1 MLTPVRRAIRSVDR
15 RLREARLVARALAS
29 PRRPVI
35 AHVIPTRRC
44 NLACTYCNE
53 YDAVSEPV
61 PTAEM
66 LRRID
71 RLAELGTLSVT
82 LSGGEPLLHPDADEI
97 VRRIR
102 SHDMMAGLIT
112 NGYLLSEERIRRLNR
127 AGLDHLQISI
137 DNATPDDV
145 SLKSLKVLDKK
156 LRRLAQHA
164 EFLVNINSVLGS
176 DVRNPEDALAVARRS
191 LELGFSSTVG
201 ILHDGSGQVQ
211 PLDERRQRVY
221 GQLERL
227 RKPFATTALYNR
239 YQRNLTR
246 GLPNDW
252 HCRAGCRYLYVCED
266 GLVHYCS
273 QQRGHPGIP
282 LEQYG
287 PEHLAR
293 EYESVKTCAPMCTIS
308 CVHRTAMVD
317 ELREGPREA
326 LSRFFPSHGAANPR
340 APMPPVVRVLAWL
353 FVPSGPNR
361 RSVVL
366 RRLARRVLGS

>member
-1 MLTPVRRAIRSVDR
+1 MLTPVRRTIRSASR

-44 NLACTYCNE
+44 NLSCSYCNE

-61 PTAEM
+61 PTPEM

-82 LSGGEPLLHPDADEI
+82 LSGGEPLLHPDAEEI
-97 VRRIR
+97 IRRIR
-102 SHDMMAGLIT
+102 SRDMVAGLIT
-112 NGYLLSEERIRRLNR
+112 NGYLLSEERIRKLNR

-156 LRRLAQHA
+156 LRRLAEHA

-176 DVRNPEDALAVARRS
+176 GVRNPEDALAVARRA

-201 ILHDGSGQVQ
+201 ILHDGDGQVQ
-211 PLDERRQRVY
+211 PLDERRRRVY
-221 GQLERL
+221 GELHRL
-227 RKPFATTALYNR
+227 QKPFVTSALYSR
-239 YQRNLTR
+239 FQQNLTR

-273 QQRGHPGIP
+273 QQRGYPGIP

-293 EYESVKTCAPMCTIS
+293 EYESVKTCAPLCTIS
-308 CVHRTAMVD
+308 CVHRVAMID
-317 ELREGPREA
+317 EIREGPREA
-326 LSRFFPSHGAANPR
+326 LSRFFPPHGAGDGR
-340 APMPPVVRVLAWL
+340 APMPPAVRVLAWL
-353 FVPSGPNR
+353 FVPSGSSR

-366 RRLARRVLGS
+366 RRLARRVLRA